1 MQSATD
7 VTQLL
12 MAWSKG
18 EASASAEL
26 MPLVY
31 DELRRVAQNYLNQE
45 RPNHTLQAT
54 ALVHEAYLRLVKQT
68 EVDWQD
74 RAHFFGMA
82 AQMMRHIL
90 VDHARK
96 KRAEKRGGFGERMTL
111 AEAVSFPE
119 QIDFDLVALDDAL
132 NGLTRLDPQQS
143 KIVELRFFGGLT
155 IEETS
160 TALGVSVATVNRE
173 WRLAK
178 AWLLRELSRN

>member
-1 MQSATD
+1 
-7 VTQLL
+7 

-143 KIVELRFFGGLT
+143 KIVEMRFFGGLT